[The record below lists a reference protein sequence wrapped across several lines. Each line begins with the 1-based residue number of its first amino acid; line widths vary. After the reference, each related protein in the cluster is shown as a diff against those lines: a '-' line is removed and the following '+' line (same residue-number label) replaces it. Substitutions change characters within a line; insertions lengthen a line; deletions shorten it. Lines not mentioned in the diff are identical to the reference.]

1 MPMKLGKKMVEAR
14 TVVTIAVYIVFLFG
28 VLGRDN
34 PGVRAMPKLV
44 GVVRYVAVMPG
55 MRS

>member
-1 MPMKLGKKMVEAR
+1 MKLGKKMVEAR